1 MGAFRLVSWSSGW
14 RGRVHARGDS
24 VAWALGG
31 GGRRGRAPRRPKEGS
46 AWACVLAHSLQVGG
60 MGWDERTHSPWRL
73 CTPPSQQA
81 FHTHCHAELPFG
93 PSHLSNPH
101 HPLPP
106 HPLAALADPGVD
118 LGAQRPPLKPG
129 IWNLDTRDIPWRT
142 RRSGGGVEGGRGR
155 LGEGP
160 AFPPTVSLLLAAR
173 KVKVRAEEG
182 LPASAGATRLLE
194 QKPFA
199 SCREGSG

>member
-1 MGAFRLVSWSSGW
+1 MSQGPRVRLFRGQGSARTSAEWGRSGW
-14 RGRVHARGDS
+14 CPG
-24 VAWALGG
+24 ALAGG
-31 GGRRGRAPRRPKEGS
+31 GVCTPGGTVWPGLLVEVGAGGGHPVGLRKAPLGPVFWHILSR
-46 AWACVLAHSLQVGG
+46 WGG

-142 RRSGGGVEGGRGR
+142 RSSGGEVGGGRGR

-160 AFPPTVSLLLAAR
+160 AFPRQYHYFWQQERS
-173 KVKVRAEEG
+173 K
-182 LPASAGATRLLE
+182 
-194 QKPFA
+194 
-199 SCREGSG
+199 